1 MVEAVLAATGVGAD
15 DEGVAGATEGAAEGV
30 DEGVDEG
37 EDEGEDEA
45 EAAQVRWSL
54 LHRST

>member
-30 DEGVDEG
+30 DEGVDE
-37 EDEGEDEA
+37 DEAEDEA

>member
-37 EDEGEDEA
+37 EDEA